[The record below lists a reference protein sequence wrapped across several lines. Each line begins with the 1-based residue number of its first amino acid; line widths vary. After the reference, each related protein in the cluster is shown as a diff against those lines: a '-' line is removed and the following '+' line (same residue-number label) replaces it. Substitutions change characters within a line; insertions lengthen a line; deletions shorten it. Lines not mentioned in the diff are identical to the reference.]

1 MSPFFFC
8 LLVSKRV
15 ERKRFHCS
23 WKYAI
28 LVLKNEFSNKQKRG
42 TSMDID
48 KIIKQVARAHNTTPE
63 EVYAEMQIALDAAF
77 QSKDPE
83 VQKEWAKIPFKGDHP
98 TPEDVIPYLV
108 GRLKNP
114 QEAVS

>member
-1 MSPFFFC
+1 M
-8 LLVSKRV
+8 
-15 ERKRFHCS
+15 
-23 WKYAI
+23 
-28 LVLKNEFSNKQKRG
+28 N
-42 TSMDID
+42 ID
-48 KIIKQVARAHNTTPE
+48 EIIKKVAKVHNTTPE

-83 VQKEWAKIPFKGDHP
+83 VKKEWAKIPFQGERP

>member
-1 MSPFFFC
+1 M
-8 LLVSKRV
+8 
-15 ERKRFHCS
+15 
-23 WKYAI
+23 
-28 LVLKNEFSNKQKRG
+28 N
-42 TSMDID
+42 ID
-48 KIIKQVARAHNTTPE
+48 EIIKKVAQAHNTTPE

-83 VQKEWAKIPFKGDHP
+83 VQKEWAKIPIKGVRP

-108 GRLKNP
+108 GQLKNT

>member
-1 MSPFFFC
+1 
-8 LLVSKRV
+8 
-15 ERKRFHCS
+15 
-23 WKYAI
+23 
-28 LVLKNEFSNKQKRG
+28 
-42 TSMDID
+42 MDID
-48 KIIKQVARAHNTTPE
+48 KTIKQVARAHNTTPE

-83 VQKEWAKIPFKGDHP
+83 VQKGWAKIPFKGDHP

>member
-1 MSPFFFC
+1 
-8 LLVSKRV
+8 
-15 ERKRFHCS
+15 
-23 WKYAI
+23 
-28 LVLKNEFSNKQKRG
+28 
-42 TSMDID
+42 
-48 KIIKQVARAHNTTPE
+48 
-63 EVYAEMQIALDAAF
+63 MQIALDAAF

>member
-1 MSPFFFC
+1 M
-8 LLVSKRV
+8 
-15 ERKRFHCS
+15 
-23 WKYAI
+23 
-28 LVLKNEFSNKQKRG
+28 N
-42 TSMDID
+42 ID
-48 KIIKQVARAHNTTPE
+48 EIIKQVAKVHNTTPE

-108 GRLKNP
+108 GQLKNP
-114 QEAVS
+114 QVAVSCRWLGALRFWLYWLAVLALGAAVKKKVSRIC

>member
-1 MSPFFFC
+1 
-8 LLVSKRV
+8 
-15 ERKRFHCS
+15 
-23 WKYAI
+23 
-28 LVLKNEFSNKQKRG
+28 
-42 TSMDID
+42 MDID
-48 KIIKQVARAHNTTPE
+48 KIIKQVARAYNTTPE
-63 EVYAEMQIALDAAF
+63 EVYSEMQIALDAAF

-83 VQKEWAKIPFKGDHP
+83 VQKEWAKIPFKGHHP

>member
-1 MSPFFFC
+1 MH
-8 LLVSKRV
+8 
-15 ERKRFHCS
+15 RKTIFEKVAEKFH
-23 WKYAI
+23 
-28 LVLKNEFSNKQKRG
+28 
-42 TSMDID
+42 
-48 KIIKQVARAHNTTPE
+48 TTPE
-63 EVYAEMQIALDAAF
+63 EVYSEMQIALDAAF

-108 GRLKNP
+108 GQLKNP